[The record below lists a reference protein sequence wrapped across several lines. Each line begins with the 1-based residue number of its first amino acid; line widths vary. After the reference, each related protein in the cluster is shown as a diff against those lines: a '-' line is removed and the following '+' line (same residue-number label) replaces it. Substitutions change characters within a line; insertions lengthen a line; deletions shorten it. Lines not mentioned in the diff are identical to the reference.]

1 MSLNISRAPGHN
13 AASEMHAT
21 CTLLTLFLL
30 TYLTCTYI
38 STGTCIYMWVTYDYI
53 IILLSMY
60 LLNCSRQTKMEIRQ
74 VPC

>member
-13 AASEMHAT
+13 VASEMHAT

-30 TYLTCTYI
+30 TYLTCTVPT
-38 STGTCIYMWVTYDYI
+38 SVQVHVTYDYI

-60 LLNCSRQTKMEIRQ
+60 
-74 VPC
+74 